1 MFFKQSPYE
10 VTKNHICKS
19 KSSLRTAQIRSN
31 HLVVHSPKS
40 CVHRHSNTSCR
51 PGTGGRVGGRGA
63 TSGERRPNTNTKA
76 KRSSC
81 FGQISPIAKTPR
93 NLSLTTL
100 ATPLTAAKRIDVC
113 PRAHLATPAAERI
126 ATLTLVTSTN
136 TPPEVVP
143 PRRGRQIA
151 NEVEATDGSNSA
163 RYYPT
168 RLSCNPSSR
177 VNCNDESLKAYLA
190 PTGLVSEP
198 RGDLT
203 CTGRGVEEPWK
214 LYVLYEPECVGG

>member
-1 MFFKQSPYE
+1 M
-10 VTKNHICKS
+10 TKNHICKS

-93 NLSLTTL
+93 NLSLATL

-113 PRAHLATPAAERI
+113 PRAHPATPAAERI

-136 TPPEVVP
+136 TPPEAVP

-151 NEVEATDGSNSA
+151 NEVEATDGSNSTC
-163 RYYPT
+163 YYMYPT

-177 VNCNDESLKAYLA
+177 VRGLDPQPDIAPPLFVRGRSTGSPGSLSSVIPLA
-190 PTGLVSEP
+190 QIG
-198 RGDLT
+198 RGDPT
-203 CTGRGVEEPWK
+203 REPIHGW
-214 LYVLYEPECVGG
+214 YTSG